1 MAAFDQVP
9 WELHDNSIILGC
21 LSFFVA
27 LIMLYD
33 LSDPMARLVT
43 DMTQTEHD
51 IHNTP
56 QAIQSSTASHSHNHV
71 NTTNQLDSNHSQNAS
86 VAKVIYSIRFHSIII
101 VNVLHILMNRENSN
115 EKYCFFFFLFF
126 VA

>member
-1 MAAFDQVP
+1 MDQTYARIGGIVLAAFDQVP

-43 DMTQTEHD
+43 DMTQTDHD
-51 IHNTP
+51 MQTTTTVAHSTNHPPAATSKQSHP
-56 QAIQSSTASHSHNHV
+56 HQSSNPPGSLV
-71 NTTNQLDSNHSQNAS
+71 
-86 VAKVIYSIRFHSIII
+86 
-101 VNVLHILMNRENSN
+101 
-115 EKYCFFFFLFF
+115 
-126 VA
+126 